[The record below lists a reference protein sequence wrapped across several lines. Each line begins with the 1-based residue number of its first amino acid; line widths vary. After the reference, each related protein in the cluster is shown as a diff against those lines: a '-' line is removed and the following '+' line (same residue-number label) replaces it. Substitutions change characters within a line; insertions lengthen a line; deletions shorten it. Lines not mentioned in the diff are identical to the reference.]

1 MSFPAKV
8 EMFSRHWDGIHP
20 WKTLVIVDIKRMGP
34 HHLFAIG
41 PINHSG
47 KNTWTASIFEF
58 WIYVMNWW
66 NSFIVDHYKCFQIF
80 FTFSLL
86 QGIVKWCLLLPMSY
100 FRFQINQWVQMS
112 RGAAEGRASF
122 SQSWVVSL
130 ELGQQTTKSNGV
142 PELFMVDPIIISH
155 LWNNC
160 ECGHSQT
167 DWIVTLASMS
177 LFQVP
182 QFVRNSQLCHSVT
195 NH

>member
-1 MSFPAKV
+1 MCFSSSWTNHVGELLVLVSHISGLIDMDRLSWWRGFMRLGRWPQVDGQWWETTWGMVDPWYLDVVIMSFPAKV

-66 NSFIVDHYKCFQIF
+66 NSFIVDHYKCFQNF

-100 FRFQINQWVQMS
+100 
-112 RGAAEGRASF
+112 
-122 SQSWVVSL
+122 
-130 ELGQQTTKSNGV
+130 
-142 PELFMVDPIIISH
+142 
-155 LWNNC
+155 
-160 ECGHSQT
+160 
-167 DWIVTLASMS
+167 
-177 LFQVP
+177 
-182 QFVRNSQLCHSVT
+182 
-195 NH
+195 